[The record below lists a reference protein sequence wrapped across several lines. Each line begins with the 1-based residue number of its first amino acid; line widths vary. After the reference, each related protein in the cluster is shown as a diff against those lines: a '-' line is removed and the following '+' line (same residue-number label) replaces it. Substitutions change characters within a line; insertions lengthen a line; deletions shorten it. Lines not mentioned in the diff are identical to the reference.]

1 MGVQDSGAETARHG
15 TRQGLRRRRL
25 LLACSSGVLMGGGAG
40 PVPGT
45 QPAAITLVVPTAPA
59 GTTDFAARLLAPLLA
74 RALGQP
80 VAVENLAGANG
91 AAGTAAVAA
100 ARADGLTL
108 LVQYSGYHVAIPAM
122 IPTIGYDPLRDFAP
136 VGLLLDSPQVLFAHP
151 SIPVTTAAELADYAR
166 ARPGELR
173 FASSGPGSIQ
183 HLGMEL
189 WKLKARVD
197 VRHVPY
203 RGTGQATQDL
213 LTGRVQLFMTTP
225 PPLMPY
231 VADGSLRALA
241 ITSAERHPSLPAV
254 PTMAESGVAG
264 FVLLAWFAV
273 FAPAATPPPVLA
285 RLAEAVAAAVADPAF
300 RRRAE
305 DQGAL
310 VHVLPPAELAARVER
325 ELAEWRIVV
334 RAAGITGE

>member
-1 MGVQDSGAETARHG
+1 MGTGSEAA
-15 TRQGLRRRRL
+15 
-25 LLACSSGVLMGGGAG
+25 GV
-40 PVPGT
+40 V
-45 QPAAITLVVPTAPA
+45 LVVPTAPA

-74 RALGQP
+74 RRLGQP
-80 VAVENLAGANG
+80 VTVENHAGANG

-100 ARADGLTL
+100 ARPDGLTL

-122 IPTIGYDPLRDFAP
+122 LPAIGYDPLRDFVP

-151 SIPVTTAAELADYAR
+151 SVPVANAAELADYAR
-166 ARPGELR
+166 ERPGELR

-189 WKLKARVD
+189 WKLRARVD
-197 VRHVPY
+197 VRHMPY

-231 VADGSLRALA
+231 VADGSLQALA

-254 PTMAESGVAG
+254 PTLAESGLPG

-273 FAPAATPPPVLA
+273 FAPAATPAPVLA
-285 RLAEAVAAAVADPAF
+285 RLQAAVAAAVLDPDF

-305 DQGAL
+305 GQGAV
-310 VHVLPPAELAARVER
+310 VHVLSPAAMTARVTR
-325 ELAEWRIVV
+325 ELAEWREVV
-334 RAAGITGE
+334 QAAGIRGE